1 MAEKILLQYL
11 YSVHISST
19 GIPQKWHINN
29 KKIKLT

>member
-11 YSVHISST
+11 YSVHISS
-19 GIPQKWHINN
+19 IPQKWHINN